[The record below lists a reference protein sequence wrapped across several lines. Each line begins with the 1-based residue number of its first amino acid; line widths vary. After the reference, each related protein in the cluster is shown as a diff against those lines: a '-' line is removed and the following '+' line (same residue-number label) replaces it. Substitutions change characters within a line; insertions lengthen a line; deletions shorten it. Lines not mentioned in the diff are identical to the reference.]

1 MVTVTYRKWSFT
13 RGSNCE
19 ALTGKILV
27 FWIGGC
33 LWEVVAYGRWS
44 LMRGSCTW
52 GFDCNKYIRD
62 LTKPRRW
69 RQQEPQKTIGLM
81 SKTKTVHVHRAFL
94 YIALPSLHNNFT
106 TTWNDQTLSLLG
118 NGNGKTINSTIS
130 VRTLVHSPLFSSSW
144 NPLLIS
150 NRANWDNREK
160 V

>member
-1 MVTVTYRKWSFT
+1 MHTANREIREYDKWLLTRVKNDGKSLNFQSQKVVAVTYRRWSFT

-62 LTKPRRW
+62 LTKPRR
-69 RQQEPQKTIGLM
+69 
-81 SKTKTVHVHRAFL
+81 
-94 YIALPSLHNNFT
+94 
-106 TTWNDQTLSLLG
+106 
-118 NGNGKTINSTIS
+118 
-130 VRTLVHSPLFSSSW
+130 
-144 NPLLIS
+144 
-150 NRANWDNREK
+150 
-160 V
+160 